1 MLRIWTSRQVQD
13 PVSPPSGCVQES
25 IVHGPSISWPI
36 GFWDASVLP
45 GNAGSCRRP
54 RRSMSAFLLC
64 RERLNRLL
72 RILEDGHDG
81 ISVRDLQRTYRFEW
95 WELEQAEELGWVRTS
110 VRMPRTGRPSTQLW
124 RISNCQHAK
133 LPPLRNDTPRWIKW
147 KHRCFAEWTQAVVPA
162 SSAGGFRMI
171 TKVEA
176 YMRVY
181 PGCRSRNAAAVSAS
195 RLMRRTDVRLM
206 IRWLRCQSNGEV
218 RGVMPFTEREL
229 IDQLEPLGVIRFVL
243 RSRP

>member
-1 MLRIWTSRQVQD
+1 MPGTCPNYPEAA
-13 PVSPPSGCVQES
+13 PVM
-25 IVHGPSISWPI
+25 I
-36 GFWDASVLP
+36 
-45 GNAGSCRRP
+45 
-54 RRSMSAFLLC
+54 AFRLC

-72 RILEDGHDG
+72 RILEGGHDG

-95 WELEQAEELGWVRTS
+95 WELEQAEKLGWVCTS

-133 LPPLRNDTPRWIKW
+133 LPPLRNDMPRWIKW
-147 KHRCFAEWTQAVVPA
+147 KHRCFAEWTQVVVPA
-162 SSAGGFRMI
+162 SSAWGFRVI

-206 IRWLRCQSNGEV
+206 IRWLRCQTNGEV
-218 RGVMPFTEREL
+218 SGVMPFTEWEL